1 MLERKDMPAEGN
13 RQVIRI
19 MGEEYLIRGSDTS
32 EYMQEIAAFV
42 EAHFEKIAGRDA
54 KLNKTQIAVLAAL
67 QIADDYYKFRRE
79 YQQTA
84 KFLDE
89 AR

>member
-1 MLERKDMPAEGN
+1 MLERKDMPMEGN
-13 RQVIRI
+13 RQMIRI
-19 MGEEYLIRGSDTS
+19 MGEEYLIRGSDTP
-32 EYMQEIAAFV
+32 EYMREIAAYV
-42 EAHFEKIAGRDA
+42 EDHFEKIAGRDT

-67 QIADDYYKFRRE
+67 QIADDYYKMRRE